1 MNDTIRIAGMSL
13 KEGPVAYQS
22 GDNLLE
28 EERQKKNLTLG
39 ELNHV
44 FKLYL
49 AKRRI
54 KIEDISILSQFSVI
68 FNDPRFAIW
77 HTLSKAEQSDALT
90 EIVVLP
96 EVCHEIIEK
105 IGATAGDAQIISSVI
120 KDAYQNAIDS
130 FSQAAFI
137 QQKYAN
143 RFPGFKIILL
153 THHADKRTILVVV
166 DNGFGKKVTKPKKLY
181 TGQEYG
187 DDLVSRFVD
196 WLVRRYVEKDTGH
209 VERAIAYSGGQGMAL
224 QKIKI
229 ELHLDV
235 ELHFFTNGAVFELK
249 LKSFF

>member
-1 MNDTIRIAGMSL
+1 MSL

-28 EERQKKNLTLG
+28 EERQKKNLALS

-49 AKRRI
+49 AKKSI
-54 KIEDISILSQFSVI
+54 KITDISIMGQFSVI

-77 HTLSKAEQSDALT
+77 NTLSKVEQSDALT

-96 EVCHEIIEK
+96 EFFHELIQK
-105 IGATAGDAQIISSVI
+105 IGATAGDAQIISGVI

-130 FSQAAFI
+130 FSHAAFV
-137 QQKYAN
+137 QQKYIN

-153 THHADKRTILVVV
+153 AHQIEERMILVLI
-166 DNGFGKKVTKPKKLY
+166 DNGFGSKVTKPKKLY

-187 DDLVSRFVD
+187 DDIMSRFVD
-196 WLVRRYVEKDTGH
+196 WLVRRYVEKEEGH
-209 VERAIAYSGGQGMAL
+209 VERRVAYTGGQGMAL
-224 QKIKI
+224 KKI
-229 ELHLDV
+229 EIELQLDV
-235 ELHFFTNGAVFELK
+235 DLHFFTNGAVFELK

>member
-28 EERQKKNLTLG
+28 DEHQKKNLTLG

-49 AKRRI
+49 AKRGI

-105 IGATAGDAQIISSVI
+105 IGATAGDAQIISGVI

-130 FSQAAFI
+130 FSQAAFL
-137 QQKYAN
+137 QQKYEP
-143 RFPGFKIILL
+143 FGIKIILL
-153 THHADKRTILVVV
+153 THHVDKRMILVVV

-187 DDLVSRFVD
+187 DIWFQGSWTGWYAGMLSKIQAKWRGRLPIPAARV
-196 WLVRRYVEKDTGH
+196 WL
-209 VERAIAYSGGQGMAL
+209 
-224 QKIKI
+224 
-229 ELHLDV
+229 
-235 ELHFFTNGAVFELK
+235 
-249 LKSFF
+249 